1 MHPMTTILIV
11 LSLSVTAEAHASG
24 KSATPEEQYKA
35 IVMDFYQAANLFF
48 NATTDEERTKHVA
61 RAIKLAPQLLELA
74 EKHPHEAF
82 VVDALIQVIN
92 QELWLQANTR
102 HPGRGNNHTEA
113 RALELLLRGHIRSDK
128 LGEACRRVQYGFGK
142 ECETFLR
149 KVMETS
155 PLRDVQALAC
165 LRLAQFLDG
174 RLKRLD
180 LVKEQPDM
188 AKRYEG
194 LFGKDYLDG
203 LLRQDRAKAVK
214 EVEAVCELAS
224 ANYGDV
230 KVPYGDTVAERVKTE
245 LYEIR
250 FLSVGKTAPD
260 IEGDDQDGK
269 RFKLSDYRGKVVLLY
284 FWQEY

>member
-1 MHPMTTILIV
+1 MNPMTAILIG
-11 LSLSVTAEAHASG
+11 LSLSVATGDDARD
-24 KSATPEEQYKA
+24 KPATPEDQYKA
-35 IVMDFYQAANLFF
+35 LVKEFYQIANLSF
-48 NATTDEERTKHVA
+48 NATTDEERAKHVA
-61 RAIKLAPQLLELA
+61 RAITLAPRLLELV
-74 EKHPHEAF
+74 EKHPNEPFVLEALVQ
-82 VVDALIQVIN
+82 VVN
-92 QELWLQANTR
+92 QELWLQANTKD
-102 HPGRGNNHTEA
+102 PGRGNNRTEA
-113 RALELLLRGHIRSDK
+113 RALELLLRDHIRSDK

-149 KVMETS
+149 TVMETS
-155 PLRDVQALAC
+155 PHRDVQALAC

-180 LVKEQPDM
+180 LVKEQPVM
-188 AKRYEG
+188 AKRYQG

-214 EVEAVCELAS
+214 EVEAVFELAD
-224 ANYGDV
+224 AKYGDV